1 MCEKTDKSGT
11 LWRKYVALFCAD
23 LLLIAGL
30 WLSLAVFKDRNIAE
44 GSMLHFT
51 VADYYQIFAFP
62 LYAIVHG
69 VLSRVIAK
77 KCVVTHL
84 ILMSVTS
91 VGLAAVRFW
100 PLFSTEVWIFVLLVV
115 GISLVVYWLIAGV
128 QLLFCEREF

>member
-1 MCEKTDKSGT
+1 MCGKTDKSAA
-11 LWRKYVALFCAD
+11 LWWKYGILLCAD

-30 WLSLAVFKDRNIAE
+30 WLSLAVFKDRNIAQ

-51 VADYYQIFAFP
+51 VADYYQIFVFP

-69 VLSRVIAK
+69 VLSRVVVK

-84 ILMSVTS
+84 ILMAVTS
-91 VGLAAVRFW
+91 VGLAVVRFW
-100 PLFSTEVWIFVLLVV
+100 PLFSTEVWIFVLLAV
-115 GISLVVYWLIAGV
+115 GISLVVYWVTAGV